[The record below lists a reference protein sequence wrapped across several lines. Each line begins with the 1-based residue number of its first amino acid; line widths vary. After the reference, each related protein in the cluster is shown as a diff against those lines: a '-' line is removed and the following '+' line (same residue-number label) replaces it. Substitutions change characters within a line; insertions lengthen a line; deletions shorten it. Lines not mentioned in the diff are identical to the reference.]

1 MTELTQARLKELLH
15 YDADTG
21 VFTWIANT
29 IRIGRVA
36 GGLDK
41 NGYVLIH
48 IDGKRRKAH
57 RLAWLYING
66 EFPTQYIDHVTC
78 IRSDNR
84 LSNLRE
90 ASKSENEHNRHKY
103 SNNKAGFKGVSWH
116 AASQKWQSCI
126 KVNGKQKHLGL
137 FDVAEIAHKAY
148 CEAAKE
154 LHGNFAK
161 LT

>member
-1 MTELTQARLKELLH
+1 MTELTQARLKGLLH
-15 YDADTG
+15 FNADTG

-48 IDGKRRKAH
+48 VDGKRRKAH
-57 RLAWLYING
+57 RLAWLYMHG
-66 EFPTQYIDHVTC
+66 ELPIEYIDHVNC

-84 LSNLRE
+84 IINLRE
-90 ASKSENEHNRHKY
+90 ANKSENEHNRTKY
-103 SNNKAGFKGVSWH
+103 LNNKTGFKGVSWH
-116 AASQKWQSCI
+116 KASQKWQSCI

-137 FDVAEIAHKAY
+137 FDTTEAAHATY
-148 CEAAKE
+148 CKAAKE
-154 LHGNFAK
+154 LHGKFAK
-161 LT
+161 LD